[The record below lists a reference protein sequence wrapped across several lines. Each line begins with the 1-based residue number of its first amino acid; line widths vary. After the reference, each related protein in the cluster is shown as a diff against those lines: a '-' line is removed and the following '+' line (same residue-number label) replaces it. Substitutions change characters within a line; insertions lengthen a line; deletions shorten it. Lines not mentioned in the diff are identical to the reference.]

1 MNQLDDAYQQTI
13 DNIAYQLVGLTS
25 MELLARPD
33 YGTLETFIGKEK
45 VKIEFWH
52 WQMNDDLHHI
62 VFKASRRVFFF
73 LHKSYI
79 NGVVFSA
86 LSPARR
92 MTNEEIG
99 FHD

>member
-1 MNQLDDAYQQTI
+1 MNQLNDAYQETI

-25 MELLARPD
+25 TELLARPE
-33 YGTLETFIGKEK
+33 YGQLETTIGKEK
-45 VKIEFWH
+45 VKIGFWH
-52 WQMNDDLHHI
+52 WQMSDDLHQI
-62 VFKASRRVFFF
+62 VFKANRRVFFF

-99 FHD
+99 LHD